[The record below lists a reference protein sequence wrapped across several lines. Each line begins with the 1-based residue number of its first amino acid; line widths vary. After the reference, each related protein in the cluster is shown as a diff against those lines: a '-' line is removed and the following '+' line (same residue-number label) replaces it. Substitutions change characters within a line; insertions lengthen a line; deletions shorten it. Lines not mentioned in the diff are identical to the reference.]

1 MSILTGY
8 AISTGVLR
16 TDHTYVKSD
25 NPPFVWSC
33 WGRGSG
39 GKRICRGS
47 GNSSVANCISQSNS
61 HAGIIYG
68 VTGVCHQTANRI
80 LYPARVTVSKARGY
94 WASSLAYGTYGTT
107 FPEFLVRLAT
117 CNSLAGSVSRSKT
130 SVNPLKMD
138 MGVQSNSKD
147 DLEKAYIQKVVDV
160 YTEQMQIPHSFNSTI
175 MKKESSPLQRKELE
189 FLNPAIVNGENSSLL
204 GKELELM
211 MEFRL
216 GRNLDSQTTKS
227 VLKQQSDFLKEKG
240 GMDRGL
246 YSADLNIEKYV
257 KEVNDLFGD
266 MLTSLPEILG
276 KDKYEKIFDLA
287 PLKERFVLID
297 SDIAV
302 KAHER
307 L

>member
-117 CNSLAGSVSRSKT
+117 CKSLAGSASRSKT

-216 GRNLDSQTTKS
+216 GRNPGFPDTKS
-227 VLKQQSDFLKEKG
+227 VLKATILFPQGKG
-240 GMDRGL
+240 RNGSWTV
-246 YSADLNIEKYV
+246 SADLSIEKY
-257 KEVNDLFGD
+257 D
-266 MLTSLPEILG
+266 
-276 KDKYEKIFDLA
+276 
-287 PLKERFVLID
+287 
-297 SDIAV
+297 
-302 KAHER
+302 
-307 L
+307 

>member
-1 MSILTGY
+1 
-8 AISTGVLR
+8 
-16 TDHTYVKSD
+16 
-25 NPPFVWSC
+25 
-33 WGRGSG
+33 
-39 GKRICRGS
+39 
-47 GNSSVANCISQSNS
+47 
-61 HAGIIYG
+61 
-68 VTGVCHQTANRI
+68 
-80 LYPARVTVSKARGY
+80 
-94 WASSLAYGTYGTT
+94 
-107 FPEFLVRLAT
+107 
-117 CNSLAGSVSRSKT
+117 
-130 SVNPLKMD
+130 
-138 MGVQSNSKD
+138 
-147 DLEKAYIQKVVDV
+147 
-160 YTEQMQIPHSFNSTI
+160 MQIPHSFNSTI

-189 FLNPAIVNGENSSLL
+189 FFNPAIVSGENSSLL

-216 GRNLDSQTTKS
+216 GRSLDSQTTKS

-246 YSADLNIEKYV
+246 YSADLKIEKYV